1 MTSEPVV
8 RVVYLVPAD
17 RAESPEFL
25 TATGAAIVH
34 VQRWYWERMGNRKT
48 FRLHNPVVE
57 VRPLDHDAYWY
68 IANRLDADPTQ
79 WFWQNVLHD
88 GFAAT
93 GAGFHDPQNRW
104 VFYIDAENQ
113 PDQAVGGNA
122 GVALLPQHD
131 LMGLIGRSIFPGER
145 DVCRWVGGLAHELG
159 HAFELPHPPGYEK
172 FVFDRS
178 GGSLMAL
185 GFRAYPETFLNP
197 EDIEKLDASPF
208 FTAMEFAQPMPDC
221 KNLSS
226 MTHPTKE
233 ER

>member
-1 MTSEPVV
+1 MPAMIWQAMSSEPVV

-17 RAESPEFL
+17 RVERQEFVSA
-25 TATGAAIVH
+25 TAAAIAH

-48 FRLHNPVVE
+48 FRLHDPVVE
-57 VRPLDHDAYWY
+57 VSHLPHDARWFV
-68 IANRLDADPTQ
+68 ANPLDADRTQ

-88 GFAAT
+88 GFAAM
-93 GAGFHDPQNRW
+93 GAGFHDPLNRW

-131 LMGLIGRSIFPGER
+131 LMGLVGRSVFPGEAN
-145 DVCRWVGGLAHELG
+145 VCRWVGGLAHELG

-172 FVFDRS
+172 FAFDRS

-185 GFRAYPETFLNP
+185 GFRGYPETFLNP

-208 FTAMEFAQPMPDC
+208 FGATDFSEPMADC
-221 KNLSS
+221 QELI
-226 MTHPTKE
+226 
-233 ER
+233 